1 VLGAVPP
8 ERGIYEPSQSAS
20 FHGGSGVD
28 DRGGCRISGKRES
41 RRCTSALSSSPGSR
55 CDGVGLDETLVGWR
69 EVTERTRIER
79 AVRESDERLRAAVDT
94 QLDPFAIYSAVRD
107 SAGRVVDVRTE
118 FINRAACEFSQITAE
133 CQLGRGLLELFPELS
148 SSRIFELYQ
157 EVIETGEPFAQD
169 GLELNALFGGVA
181 SPRHYDVRI
190 VPDGDGLVVSC
201 RDVTRRVLAER
212 RAERFT
218 LIYATLSRADEAIVR
233 IRERLALFERVCRV
247 LVEEGRLRMA
257 WVGEIDE
264 DGWIVPVAHAG
275 PVQGYFDSIR
285 ISVRE
290 VPEGRGPTGIA
301 ARERRHVFTTDV
313 ATDERMAPWRDAA
326 LAREYR
332 SSAAFPL
339 VVEDRCVA
347 VLTAYSSEPGFFD
360 EEEVELFDGLAAD
373 LSFALEAMQRDEKRR
388 AVEDQLRRLSEE
400 LEHRVQDRTQELR
413 AANAELEAFSYSV
426 SHDLRAPLRAIDGFS
441 QMVLG
446 SYADTLDANG
456 RHALERVRAGSER
469 MGVLIDSM
477 LELSR
482 LGRRPL
488 DSRNVDLSALAAE
501 VVEELRAG
509 EPERDVEVVIEPNV
523 SVVGDKEL
531 LRVALQNLLG
541 NAFKF
546 TRKQPYASV
555 QFGRTEHAG
564 QAAIFVRDNGVG
576 FDMNHADKLF
586 LPFARL
592 HDESEFSGTGIGLA
606 TVQRV
611 IARHRGRVW
620 AQGAIGDGATFYFT
634 LAPEDDPRASARSG
648 PSGTDCARDM
658 QPSAPPG
665 SSTARQV
672 N

>member
-1 VLGAVPP
+1 M
-8 ERGIYEPSQSAS
+8 
-20 FHGGSGVD
+20 
-28 DRGGCRISGKRES
+28 
-41 RRCTSALSSSPGSR
+41 
-55 CDGVGLDETLVGWR
+55 
-69 EVTERTRIER
+69 TERTRIER
-79 AVRESDERLRAAVDT
+79 AARESEHRLRAAVDT

-107 SAGRVVDVRTE
+107 SAGRVIDVRTE
-118 FINRAACEFSQITAE
+118 FINRAACEFSQIPGGE
-133 CQLGRGLLELFPELS
+133 QLGRGLLELFPELA
-148 SSRIFELYQ
+148 SSRIFELYR
-157 EVIETGEPFAQD
+157 EVIETGESFAQD

-181 SPRHYDVRI
+181 GPRHYDVRI
-190 VPDGDGLVVSC
+190 VREGDGVVVSC
-201 RDVTRRVLAER
+201 RDVESRVLAER

-218 LIYATLSRADEAIVR
+218 RIYATLSRADEAIVR
-233 IRERLALFERVCRV
+233 IRQRLALFERVCRV
-247 LVEEGRLRMA
+247 LVEQGRLRMA
-257 WVGEIDE
+257 WVGEIDQ

-275 PVQGYFDSIR
+275 AVQGYFDSIR
-285 ISVRE
+285 ISVRD

-301 ARERRHVFTTDV
+301 ARERDHVFTTDI

-332 SSAAFPL
+332 SSAGFPL

-360 EEEVELFDGLAAD
+360 EEEVKLFDGLAAD
-373 LSFALEAMQRDEKRR
+373 LSFALEAMQLDEKRR

-400 LEHRVQDRTQELR
+400 LEHRVQERTQELR
-413 AANAELEAFSYSV
+413 ASNAELEAFSYSV

-441 QMVLG
+441 QMVL
-446 SYADTLDANG
+446 SRYADRLDADG
-456 RHALERVRAGSER
+456 RHALERVRAGSGR

-482 LGRRPL
+482 VGRRPL
-488 DSRNVDLSALAAE
+488 EFRDVDLSALAGE

-509 EPERDVEVVIEPNV
+509 EPERDVEVLIEPNV
-523 SVVGDKEL
+523 SAVGDKEL

-546 TRKQPYASV
+546 TSQQPHASV

-576 FDMNHADKLF
+576 FDMNYADKLF

-592 HDESEFSGTGIGLA
+592 HSESEFSGTGIGLA

-611 IARHRGRVW
+611 ITRHGGRVS
-620 AQGAIGDGATFYFT
+620 ARGAIGDGATFYFT
-634 LAPEDDPRASARSG
+634 LASDDPHR
-648 PSGTDCARDM
+648 
-658 QPSAPPG
+658 
-665 SSTARQV
+665 
-672 N
+672 